1 MYPEAPCLMHRNAKG
16 AANPPIARRTPRRR
30 AERYFLSVAD
40 RSDDPGVL
48 GNLPRSRPGT
58 RSSKRASGSG
68 AAKRQ
73 PAAGATSKRASTA
86 ARKSATAAKGSG
98 ARAAKPRKPAAASRP
113 ARERTTAPPPRR
125 PAAQS
130 ADPVTQAVRLA
141 GKVAETGVKTA
152 VGILKR
158 LPGGR

>member
-1 MYPEAPCLMHRNAKG
+1 
-16 AANPPIARRTPRRR
+16 
-30 AERYFLSVAD
+30 VAD
-40 RSDDPGVL
+40 RNDDPGVL

-58 RSSKRASGSG
+58 RSSKRTAGD
-68 AAKRQ
+68 AATKRKQ
-73 PAAGATSKRASTA
+73 PAAGATARRSSTA
-86 ARKSATAAKGSG
+86 ARKPATS
-98 ARAAKPRKPAAASRP
+98 AKPRTRPAAGKAREDAPPRP
-113 ARERTTAPPPRR
+113 ARNQP
-125 PAAQS
+125 

>member
-1 MYPEAPCLMHRNAKG
+1 M
-16 AANPPIARRTPRRR
+16 
-30 AERYFLSVAD
+30 AD
-40 RSDDPGVL
+40 RNDDPGVL

-58 RSSKRASGSG
+58 RSAKRASGG
-68 AAKRQ
+68 AGAKKQ
-73 PAAGATSKRASTA
+73 PAPKRKTTTASKT
-86 ARKSATAAKGSG
+86 
-98 ARAAKPRKPAAASRP
+98 ARARPAKPRQSPSPQPR
-113 ARERTTAPPPRR
+113 RTPPPRQA
-125 PAAQS
+125 PPQP

>member
-1 MYPEAPCLMHRNAKG
+1 M
-16 AANPPIARRTPRRR
+16 
-30 AERYFLSVAD
+30 AE

-58 RSSKRASGSG
+58 RSSKRATG
-68 AAKRQ
+68 
-73 PAAGATSKRASTA
+73 AGAPAKKPSAARSSAT
-86 ARKSATAAKGSG
+86 ARKSPG
-98 ARAAKPRKPAAASRP
+98 AAKPRKPATTPR
-113 ARERTTAPPPRR
+113 ARTSTPPPRR
-125 PAAQS
+125 QQPQP

>member
-1 MYPEAPCLMHRNAKG
+1 V
-16 AANPPIARRTPRRR
+16 PRRR
-30 AERYFLSVAD
+30 SERYFLGVAE

-58 RSSKRASGSG
+58 RSSKRATGGS
-68 AAKRQ
+68 
-73 PAAGATSKRASTA
+73 AGAKKPSAARSSAT
-86 ARKSATAAKGSG
+86 ARKSPG
-98 ARAAKPRKPAAASRP
+98 ARAAKPRKPTTTSTAARDRAS
-113 ARERTTAPPPRR
+113 TPPPRR
-125 PAAQS
+125 QQPQA